1 MLQEKF
7 VEEIK
12 THILCSLYFF
22 SNNLA
27 VYELMWKRYD
37 TAREATD
44 DNIIWRREDAI
55 CMRNSLGKN
64 TDTLS

>member
-1 MLQEKF
+1 MF
-7 VEEIK
+7 TI
-12 THILCSLYFF
+12 FF
-22 SNNLA
+22 PENLV
-27 VYELMWKRYD
+27 VYEIMWKRYV

-64 TDTLS
+64 TDTPS